1 LKKES
6 AISFKSIS
14 AIYGKW
20 VIFASVIGIGFTLY
34 AKFEEQKKQMI
45 NGVVN
50 QIKPELQ
57 ALKQDIAKA
66 NLQLEFARKRDTM
79 QMNALNRYRI
89 SQAKTEREQIEIY
102 KDIQKQLEQRQEYF
116 YNEKMQISPEQLYF
130 DSIELDTLKKKLQYR
145 MTASES

>member
-57 ALKQDIAKA
+57 ALKHDIAKA

-116 YNEKMQISPEQLYF
+116 YNEKIEPLYI
-130 DSIELDTLKKKLQYR
+130 DSIPTDTLKKKLQSL
-145 MTASES
+145 MIASES